1 MALGNSLGHLKIV
14 KCVSFKKVGLFRFN
28 SQVFDLHGFR
38 QITNVSDSISSSVKR
53 ETLLRFRVIVEDE
66 P

>member
-1 MALGNSLGHLKIV
+1 MALGTAVGDLKIV
-14 KCVSFKKVGLFRFN
+14 ECVGFKKVGLFRFN
-28 SQVFDLHGFR
+28 SQVFELHGFR

-53 ETLLRFRVIVEDE
+53 ETLLHFRVIVEDE